1 MDQIVS
7 TTMYSHPT
15 NNYIDD
21 PSIKLSST
29 DESSPRCVAAVPSM
43 TSNSKPQCFDE
54 EPFDCAVIVK
64 QSSGSETTVEKTGV
78 NPTDPQQSIPLQSPR
93 RIALPKSPSSRSNS
107 KNNPSPK
114 QKASSFRL
122 RRMQLTQQR
131 KWKKEYIERT
141 VQSKSRGRSTV
152 SDDEYSLGSRS
163 KNSVPASA
171 LGKELLIEHEEGLEI
186 SIANH
191 LQRTGYKSSLIPTV
205 VRYDLPNSSHKSY
218 DQENDYIDDCST
230 ALDTVSSLNSSHY
243 ASDDGLSKCNSKASV
258 SGKVRKAPKVIQ
270 HTVHP
275 PLFVSSVKKKKKMTK
290 KSGKSNFFADDMEAS
305 SENSD
310 RQDYEDAQQVSDV
323 NVLNESTIE
332 RKLLGDVSGYTP
344 GNIVNDLDTTTLISN
359 TEKPKSHQNK
369 EKDINKENDIPYIT
383 PKYSS
388 IETRKVALR
397 EVSRERPIKSQMLNS
412 AEQATNNNLPY
423 AGPSSLSDNNSPNT
437 LRRRRLQSSLFTSDD
452 DNKSNNQNNDKGF
465 PQEELNE
472 FPSNPQ
478 IDIEISDDTDANS
491 QSDAM
496 SIKSTR
502 SAQTYATLLTCMS
515 VEPSSPE
522 EMDRVLKSKQKKL
535 FNIHHALT
543 CTYPK
548 ATDPDDESYIPC
560 PEVHYCQALCAL
572 VKHVQTCIC
581 VNGNGNEC
589 IIPGCTEYK
598 KMWYHYRRCILRT
611 FTGNYHK
618 KCRLCCNMWSR
629 VKIDA
634 KREEEEIEEGE
645 I

>member
-1 MDQIVS
+1 
-7 TTMYSHPT
+7 MYSHPT
-15 NNYIDD
+15 NNGIDD
-21 PSIKLSST
+21 LSIQMSDT
-29 DESSPRCVAAVPSM
+29 DEPSPRCVAAVHSM
-43 TSNSKPQCFDE
+43 ASSNSKPQSISFDE

-64 QSSGSETTVEKTGV
+64 QSSGSKTTVEKSGA
-78 NPTDPQQSIPLQSPR
+78 NPTDHQQTIPLQSPR

-122 RRMQLTQQR
+122 RRMQLAQQR

-141 VQSKSRGRSTV
+141 VQSKSRGRSKV
-152 SDDEYSLGSRS
+152 SDDEYSLGSTG
-163 KNSVPASA
+163 KTSVAASA
-171 LGKELLIEHEEGLEI
+171 LGKELLIEHEDGLEI

-191 LQRTGYKSSLIPTV
+191 LQRTGFNSSLIPTV

-218 DQENDYIDDCST
+218 DQENDYNDDCSI

-258 SGKVRKAPKVIQ
+258 SGKVKKAPKVIQ

-275 PLFVSSVKKKKKMTK
+275 PLFVSSVKKKKKMTE
-290 KSGKSNFFADDMEAS
+290 KSGKSNFFAEDMEAS
-305 SENSD
+305 SENSNG
-310 RQDYEDAQQVSDV
+310 QDCEDSQKVSDD

-344 GNIVNDLDTTTLISN
+344 GNIVNDLDTTTLVSN

-369 EKDINKENDIPYIT
+369 ENDIPWYP

-412 AEQATNNNLPY
+412 TEQATNNNLPY
-423 AGPSSLSDNNSPNT
+423 VDPTSLPNNSSPNT
-437 LRRRRLQSSLFTSDD
+437 LRRRRLQSSLFISDD
-452 DNKSNNQNNDKGF
+452 DDKTNHYQNNDEGF
-465 PQEELNE
+465 PQEESNE

-478 IDIEISDDTDANS
+478 IDIEISDDTDTDL

-496 SIKSTR
+496 SIKSAR
-502 SAQTYATLLTCMS
+502 SAQTYATLRTCMS

-522 EMDRVLKSKQKKL
+522 EMEHMLKSKQKKL

-572 VKHVQTCIC
+572 VKHVQTCTC

-611 FTGNYHK
+611 FTGNYPK
-618 KCRLCCNMWSR
+618 KCRLCCNLWSR

-634 KREEEEIEEGE
+634 KREEGE